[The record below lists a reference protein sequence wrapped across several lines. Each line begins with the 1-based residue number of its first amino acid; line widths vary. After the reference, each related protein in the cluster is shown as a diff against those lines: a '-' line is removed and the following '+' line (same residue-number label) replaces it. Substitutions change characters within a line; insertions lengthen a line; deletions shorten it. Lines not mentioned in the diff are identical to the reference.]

1 MSYLLLENGYQ
12 LELENNAGALL
23 LESGI
28 IGALFLPYDFSTVL
42 LAGYDTD
49 AFGIDPGQSVLMPA
63 ALDTTDAFGIDPGQT
78 VKLPA
83 AEDTSDPFGIDPGQT
98 TLIIT
103 GLDTGP

>member
-49 AFGIDPGQSVLMPA
+49 AFGIDPGQTVLIPS
-63 ALDTTDAFGIDPGQT
+63 AL
-78 VKLPA
+78 
-83 AEDTSDPFGIDPGQT
+83 DTSDPFGIDPGQSV
-98 TLIIT
+98 LMPAAEDSNPFGIDPGQSASILT